1 MCGVSV
7 IAGLTALTR
16 MRCGPPSTTRWLV
29 SASTPPL
36 AAPWAFCGMNQ
47 APREPEIEPML
58 TMLPP
63 PRATRCGQAARTT
76 RKTMSSSLRIVN
88 DQSS

>member
-1 MCGVSV
+1 M
-7 IAGLTALTR
+7 AGLTLLTR
-16 MRCGPPSTTRWLV
+16 IPCGAPSTTRCLV
-29 SASTPPL
+29 RAITPPL
-36 AAPWAFCGMNQ
+36 AAPWAFWGMNQ

-63 PRATRCGQAARTT
+63 PRATKWGQAARVT
-76 RKTMSSSLRIVN
+76 RKTMSSSLRIVK